1 MNSKYL
7 FIVCIATPFLLGA
20 SLFGNKSDVRAID
33 DLPSPYKASPLA
45 IGAQND
51 INNRFVVQDP
61 APVAELEVYLNNKL
75 SMIKKSVGMESVPGR
90 VVLTASPSLN
100 AITSA
105 DGNIFVGIGFILN
118 LSTEDEIIA
127 LLSHEFAHAVFNHT
141 SSDIV
146 AKSQQNLINITNQA
160 NSFSQ
165 KFGGVIGATTG
176 TNTNDINKYLRNA
189 DLTLQ
194 VTKTVILPAWQ
205 REQETQADFLAIDIT
220 QKLGY
225 SYSRG
230 VKSFLELLQVED
242 EQERQLRQ
250 AKKKEYEENFAASL
264 GESDNKSEVTTAI
277 KGLGLSM
284 QGMFEGIFAKSHY
297 TAAKRLDKCNDYY
310 EQHYGDEGKYKQKTT
325 VHEKEWAAVRARGS
339 IKSSLDSYK
348 STFEADDRLDVLE
361 YPRGLELINK
371 SGKSLITNHPYR
383 IYVLARAYILNGDYA
398 RFEQTTNQAVKSG
411 QPSWRLVQLNADYEL
426 SKGNRERATLIY
438 EQEFNRRG
446 KPINAMPDMHEIYVK
461 TGNSNKANQMQ
472 MQCQF
477 GEGKNSKE
485 CTKGKGKK

>member
-146 AKSQQNLINITNQA
+146 AKSQQNLINLTNQA

-205 REQETQADFLAIDIT
+205 REKKLKRTFL
-220 QKLGY
+220 L
-225 SYSRG
+225 
-230 VKSFLELLQVED
+230 
-242 EQERQLRQ
+242 
-250 AKKKEYEENFAASL
+250 
-264 GESDNKSEVTTAI
+264 
-277 KGLGLSM
+277 
-284 QGMFEGIFAKSHY
+284 
-297 TAAKRLDKCNDYY
+297 
-310 EQHYGDEGKYKQKTT
+310 
-325 VHEKEWAAVRARGS
+325 
-339 IKSSLDSYK
+339 
-348 STFEADDRLDVLE
+348 
-361 YPRGLELINK
+361 
-371 SGKSLITNHPYR
+371 
-383 IYVLARAYILNGDYA
+383 
-398 RFEQTTNQAVKSG
+398 
-411 QPSWRLVQLNADYEL
+411 
-426 SKGNRERATLIY
+426 
-438 EQEFNRRG
+438 
-446 KPINAMPDMHEIYVK
+446 
-461 TGNSNKANQMQ
+461 
-472 MQCQF
+472 
-477 GEGKNSKE
+477 
-485 CTKGKGKK
+485 